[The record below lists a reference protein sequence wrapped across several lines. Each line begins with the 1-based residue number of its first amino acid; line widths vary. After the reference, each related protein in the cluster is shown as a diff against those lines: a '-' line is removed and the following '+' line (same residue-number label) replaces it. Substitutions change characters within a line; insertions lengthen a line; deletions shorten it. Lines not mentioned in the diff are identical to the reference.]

1 MRVLRRRGEN
11 GNYSSFLFHA
21 ELLFLFTRLL
31 LIRCPG
37 LDVERYLGHL
47 LRHWKARCFH
57 PEHTRRSV
65 MSCRTSE
72 CGFVLTLIG
81 IGVGV
86 QGGGRRLT

>member
-1 MRVLRRRGEN
+1 
-11 GNYSSFLFHA
+11 
-21 ELLFLFTRLL
+21 
-31 LIRCPG
+31 
-37 LDVERYLGHL
+37 
-47 LRHWKARCFH
+47 
-57 PEHTRRSV
+57 